1 MVSRREVLARAGH
14 IAPSATPMKVP
25 IMRAQS
31 LLLAATLVLAGSAS
45 ASAQV
50 IPERKPTGP
59 VRAQFDIGIAVAQP
73 LGAFRQYV
81 KIGGGLEG
89 SFIWNLTRDGAWG
102 VRFDGGFLNYGRE
115 TKRTRFSNTVGDR
128 IRVDVNTTNN
138 IGMLGVGPHL
148 QVPHGAIRPYLHG
161 LVGFSYF
168 FTESSVEG
176 VDDELDFA
184 RTTNFSDGTFTYGGG
199 GGLLIP
205 LRVKSAPVS
214 INLGARFLH
223 NGETSYLREGSITDH
238 PDGTITI
245 APLKSEV
252 ELMVYHLGVNI
263 GIR

>member
-1 MVSRREVLARAGH
+1 
-14 IAPSATPMKVP
+14 
-25 IMRAQS
+25 MRIHP
-31 LLLAATLVLAGSAS
+31 LLLAALALAGGTR
-45 ASAQV
+45 ASAQ
-50 IPERKPTGP
+50 ILSEPKPTGP
-59 VRAQFDIGIAVAQP
+59 VRASFDIGLAVAQP
-73 LGAFRQYV
+73 LGAFREYV
-81 KIGGGLEG
+81 EIGGGLEG

-102 VRFDGGFLNYGRE
+102 LRFDGGFLNYGRE

-128 IRVDVNTTNN
+128 IRVDINTTNN

-161 LVGFSYF
+161 TVGFSYF

-176 VDDELDFA
+176 VDDQLDFA
-184 RTTNFSDGTFTYGGG
+184 RTTNFSDAAFTYGGG

-214 INLGARFLH
+214 INVGARFLH
-223 NGETSYLREGSITDH
+223 NGETSYLREGSITDN

-245 APLKSEV
+245 SPLKSEV

>member
-1 MVSRREVLARAGH
+1 
-14 IAPSATPMKVP
+14 
-25 IMRAQS
+25 MRIHS
-31 LLLAATLVLAGSAS
+31 LLLAATLAIAGATP
-45 ASAQV
+45 ASAQSSDL
-50 IPERKPTGP
+50 PSRTGP
-59 VRAQFDIGIAVAQP
+59 VRAQFDIGLAVAQP
-73 LGAFRQYV
+73 LGAFREYV

-102 VRFDGGFLNYGRE
+102 LRFDGGFLNYGRE

-161 LVGFSYF
+161 TVGFSYF

-176 VDDELDFA
+176 VDDQLDFA
-184 RTTNFSDGTFTYGGG
+184 RTTNFSDAAFTYGGG

-214 INLGARFLH
+214 INVGARFLH
-223 NGETSYLREGSITDH
+223 NGETSYLREGSITDN

-245 APLKSEV
+245 SPLKSEV